1 MAFGIIKADT
11 LTHSTAGSVTTDNV
25 VEGSAKAWAHIGAGG
40 STLPDSFNISSLD
53 DDDTG
58 QYGLN
63 YTNNMG
69 STLYSANM
77 NITFNHSSTVNNV
90 RVAEIES
97 KNTSS
102 VEVDSA
108 YVNSSG
114 VYVELDI
121 ETNASVTVQGNLA

>member
-25 VEGSAKAWAHIGAGG
+25 VEGSAKAWAHIAAGG
-40 STLPDSFNISSLD
+40 ASLPDSFNVSSID

-63 YTNNMG
+63 FTNNMG
-69 STLYSANM
+69 SAFYSANM
-77 NITFNHSSTVNNV
+77 NLTFNHSSTVNNV

-121 ETNASVTVQGNLA
+121 ETNASVTVQGDLA

>member
-11 LTHSTAGSVTTDNV
+11 LTHSTEGSVNTKYAV
-25 VEGSAKAWAHIGAGG
+25 SGSAKAWAHIGPSGD
-40 STLPDSFNISSLD
+40 TLPDSFNISSLD

-63 YTNNMG
+63 FTNSMG
-69 STLYSANM
+69 SAFYSANM
-77 NITFNHSSTVNNV
+77 NITLNHSSGVNNV
-90 RVAEIES
+90 RVPEIES
-97 KNTSS
+97 KNASS

-114 VYVELDI
+114 VWVEYDI
-121 ETNASVTVQGNLA
+121 EVDASVTVHGDLA

>member
-11 LTHSTAGSVTTDNV
+11 LTHSTAGSVDTNYV
-25 VEGSAKAWAHIGAGG
+25 VEGSAKAWAHIAAGG
-40 STLPDSFNISSLD
+40 ASLPDSFNVSSID

-63 YTNNMG
+63 FTNNMG
-69 STLYSANM
+69 SAFYSANM
-77 NITFNHSSTVNNV
+77 NITFNHSSSVHNV
-90 RVAEIES
+90 RVPEIES

-114 VYVELDI
+114 QWVEYDI
-121 ETNASVTVQGNLA
+121 EVDASVTVQGNLA